1 MSTLLKSLL
10 VATAITSMGTAAVV
24 LDTSGIEAKFAF
36 EGTIEPLC
44 KTSSGNNNNVT
55 SLKLDASQQTQE
67 IGTLDVWCN
76 TGENATTE
84 YTSANGGFLVASNTQ
99 GSKIAYT
106 LNIGDT
112 AGIDLE
118 SGTYKHTKATGAGT
132 GDTGET
138 QATSLKIT
146 PQSNGLNDSGTY
158 SDTITVTVS
167 PN

>member
-1 MSTLLKSLL
+1 MKTLLKSLF
-10 VATAITSMGTAAVV
+10 VATAFTSISAAAAV
-24 LDTSGIEAKFAF
+24 TSTTGTEAKFTF
-36 EGTIEPLC
+36 EGTIEPMC
-44 KTSSGNNNNVT
+44 KTSSGSSNSIT
-55 SLKLDASQQTQE
+55 GLKLDSTQQTQE

-84 YTSANGGFLVASNTQ
+84 YTSANGGFLVANNAQS
-99 GSKIAYT
+99 SKIAYT

-112 AGIDLE
+112 SGIDLQT
-118 SGTYKHTKATGAGT
+118 GTYKHSKATAAGT
-132 GDTGET
+132 GTSGET

-146 PQSNGLNDSGTY
+146 PQSNGLNDAGTY

>member
-1 MSTLLKSLL
+1 MNALLKTLF
-10 VATAITSMGTAAVV
+10 VATAFTSISASAVV
-24 LDTSGIEAKFAF
+24 TDITGTEAKFSF
-36 EGTIEPLC
+36 EGTIEPMC
-44 KTSSGNNNNVT
+44 KTSSGNSNSVT
-55 SLKLDASQQTQE
+55 GLKLDSSQQTQD

-84 YTSANGGFLVASNTQ
+84 YTSANGGFLVANNAK

-112 AGIDLE
+112 TGIDLQT
-118 SGTYKHTKATGAGT
+118 GTYKHSKATAAGT
-132 GDTGET
+132 GVSGET
-138 QATSLKIT
+138 QATALKIT
-146 PQSNGLNDSGTY
+146 PQSNGLNDAGTY

>member
-1 MSTLLKSLL
+1 MNALLKSLL
-10 VATAITSMGTAAVV
+10 AATAITSMGAAAAV
-24 LDTSGIEAKFAF
+24 LDTTGTEAKFTF
-36 EGTIEPLC
+36 EGTIQPMC
-44 KTSSGNNNNVT
+44 KTSSGNNSVT
-55 SLKLDASQQTQE
+55 DLKLDSSQQTQE

-84 YTSANGGFLVASNTQ
+84 YTSANGGFLVANSGQ

-112 AGIDLE
+112 AGIDLQT
-118 SGTYKHTKATGAGT
+118 GAYKHTKATDAGT
-132 GDTGET
+132 GTTGET
-138 QATSLKIT
+138 KATSLKIT
-146 PQSNGLNDSGTY
+146 PQSNGLNDAGTY

>member
-1 MSTLLKSLL
+1 MNRVLSLLL
-10 VATAITSMGTAAVV
+10 VAVAINSMESAALV
-24 LDTSGIEAKFAF
+24 LDASSTEAKFIF
-36 EGTIEPLC
+36 EGTIEPSC
-44 KTSSGNNNNVT
+44 KTSSANNSVT

-67 IGTLDVWCN
+67 IGTLNVWCN

-99 GSKIAYT
+99 NSKIAYT

-112 AGIDLE
+112 ADIDLE
-118 SGTYKHTKATGAGT
+118 SGAYQHIKATAAST
-132 GDTGET
+132 GSTGET
-138 QATSLKIT
+138 KATSLKIT
-146 PQSNGLNDSGTY
+146 PHSNGLNDAGTY

>member
-1 MSTLLKSLL
+1 MNVLLKSLL
-10 VATAITSMGTAAVV
+10 AATAITSMGAAAAV
-24 LDTSGIEAKFAF
+24 LDTSGTEAKFTF
-36 EGTIEPLC
+36 EGTIEPMC
-44 KTSSGNNNNVT
+44 KTSSGNNNSVT
-55 SLKLDASQQTQE
+55 GLKLDSSQQTQE

-84 YTSANGGFLVASNTQ
+84 YTSANGGFLVANNAQ
-99 GSKIAYT
+99 ASKIAYT

-112 AGIDLE
+112 AGIDLQT
-118 SGTYKHTKATGAGT
+118 GAYKHTKATAAGT
-132 GDTGET
+132 GSTGDT

-146 PQSNGLNDSGTY
+146 PQSNGLNDAGTY